1 MSFDTR
7 RSMTTSTYSSRYS
20 GYGYLEAD
28 DGSTV
33 ESATLDPTLPNHTK
47 VLSDDG
53 HLDQEADDGE
63 DDDDDGSSVLSES
76 SYASSLSS
84 SSSFVRR
91 KKAVREIAQAM
102 SEIGDTDMEPIAA
115 LPMVL
120 HAPKSPPKGSASTTL
135 PSAFTTL

>member
-1 MSFDTR
+1 MD
-7 RSMTTSTYSSRYS
+7 
-20 GYGYLEAD
+20 AD
-28 DGSTV
+28 EGSTM
-33 ESATLDPTLPNHTK
+33 ESATLDPTRSTYTEEGSEDHD
-47 VLSDDG
+47 SY
-53 HLDQEADDGE
+53 LDHEADQGE
-63 DDDDDGSSVLSES
+63 DDGDDASSVLSES

-102 SEIGDTDMEPIAA
+102 SEIGDTDMEPVAA

-120 HAPKSPPKGSASTTL
+120 HAPKSPPKESVATPL